1 MSKVALITGA
11 SSGIGRA
18 TAEVFARQGY
28 RLVLTART
36 PEPLTEAAIA
46 LEKTYNGDVLAV
58 PTDVTDPDRVEGLVE
73 KALERFEAID
83 VWVNNAGICAS
94 GPFGEMELEQWRR
107 VMDVNF
113 WGYVYGIRAVLPHM
127 LERGRGQIV
136 NVGSFGGKMPLP
148 NMTAY
153 CASKYA
159 VAGLTESLRL
169 EVESRG
175 IDAIAVH
182 PGVVKTDFLDR
193 ALFVGRDAGEARRQ
207 MEETVE
213 SFMSQRPQEVAE
225 AIWDAC
231 RTGKKDVVVGPMQ
244 AATAAYQLFPGLV
257 GPLMGRNSRGGL

>member
-28 RLVLTART
+28 RLALAART

-58 PTDVTDPDRVEGLVE
+58 PTDVTDEGQVSQLVE

-83 VWVNNAGICAS
+83 VLVNNAGICAN
-94 GPFGEMELEQWRR
+94 GPFEDMELEQWRQ

-113 WGYVYGIRAVLPHM
+113 WGYVYAIRAVLPHM
-127 LERGRGQIV
+127 VERERGQIV

-175 IDAIAVH
+175 VEAIAVH
-182 PGVVKTDFLDR
+182 PGVVKTDFLER
-193 ALFVGRDAGEARRQ
+193 ALFVGRNGGEARRQ
-207 MEETVE
+207 MEGVLEG
-213 SFMSQRPQEVAE
+213 FGSQRAEEVAE

-231 RTGKKDVVVGPMQ
+231 RTGKKDVVVGAFQ
-244 AATAAYQLFPGLV
+244 VATAAYQMFPGLV
-257 GPLMGRNSRGGL
+257 GQLMGRAGRG

>member
-28 RLVLTART
+28 RLALAARS

-46 LEKTYNGDVLAV
+46 LEKTYNGDVLLA
-58 PTDVTDPDRVEGLVE
+58 PTDMTDAEQVLTLVE
-73 KALERFEAID
+73 KTLERFEQVD
-83 VWVNNAGICAS
+83 VLVNNAGICAT
-94 GPFGEMELEQWRR
+94 GPFGEMGLEQWRQ

-113 WGYVYGIRAVLPHM
+113 WGYVYAIRAVLPHM
-127 LERGRGQIV
+127 LEKGRGQIV

-169 EVESRG
+169 EVELRG
-175 IDAIAVH
+175 VEAIAVH

-193 ALFVGRDAGEARRQ
+193 ALFVGKEAGEARRQ
-207 MEETVE
+207 MEQAVE

-257 GPLMGRNSRGGL
+257 GPLMGRNS